1 MTKEES
7 VINYYVICNRL
18 KNVIRTGWKN
28 WNVQRERIES
38 VAEHIFGVQMLAI
51 AMKSEYQY
59 DVDIMKVI
67 FMLAVHELGETVI
80 GDLTQ
85 FQISKD
91 EKEKL
96 EHQAVNKIL
105 SGLLDGNQIEQLF
118 LEFDAHNTKESIFAY
133 QCDKLECD
141 LQSKLYDEEGCVD
154 LNKQDGNDILRNP
167 RVQELL
173 KNGASWSTMW
183 LRFGQQV
190 YPYDNNFRAVSDY
203 AINNDIDKKIKT
215 YIIKKTI

>member
-1 MTKEES
+1 MTKEEN

-67 FMLAVHELGETVI
+67 FMLAVHELGETII

-85 FQISKD
+85 FQISKND
-91 EKEKL
+91 KEKL
-96 EHQAVNKIL
+96 EHEAVNKIL

-118 LEFDAHNTKESIFAY
+118 LEFDEHNTKESIFAY

-154 LNKQDGNDILRNP
+154 LNKQDGNDTLKNQ

-183 LRFGQQV
+183 LKFGQQV
-190 YPYDNNFRAVSDY
+190 YPYDNNFRAVSNY
-203 AINNDIDKKIKT
+203 AINNNIGEIKSKR
-215 YIIKKTI
+215 I

>member
-85 FQISKD
+85 FQISKE

-141 LQSKLYDEEGCVD
+141 LQSKLYDEDGCVD

-203 AINNDIDKKIKT
+203 AINNDIGKKKLKHI
-215 YIIKKTI
+215 

>member
-1 MTKEES
+1 MTKEEN

-59 DVDIMKVI
+59 EVDIMKVI
-67 FMLAVHELGETVI
+67 FMLAVHELGETII

-85 FQISKD
+85 FQISKND
-91 EKEKL
+91 KEKL
-96 EHQAVNKIL
+96 EHEAVNKIL

-154 LNKQDGNDILRNP
+154 LNKQDGNDTLKNQ

-173 KNGASWSTMW
+173 KNGVSWSTMW
-183 LRFGQQV
+183 LKFGQQV
-190 YPYDNNFRAVSDY
+190 YPYDNNFKAVSNY
-203 AINNDIDKKIKT
+203 AINNDIGETKSKRI
-215 YIIKKTI
+215 

>member
-1 MTKEES
+1 MTKERN

-28 WNVQRERIES
+28 WNVRRERIES

-118 LEFDAHNTKESIFAY
+118 LEFDSHSTKESMFAY

-141 LQSKLYDEEGCVD
+141 LQCKLYDQEHCVD
-154 LNKQDGNDILRNP
+154 LNNQENNNTKENE
-167 RVQELL
+167 RVKKLL
-173 KNGASWSTMW
+173 ETGESWSTMW
-183 LRFGQQV
+183 LKFGQQT
-190 YPYDNNFRAVSDY
+190 YPYDDNFKAVSAY
-203 AINNDIDKKIKT
+203 ALNNNIESQMLKLSKKEN
-215 YIIKKTI
+215 

>member
-1 MTKEES
+1 
-7 VINYYVICNRL
+7 
-18 KNVIRTGWKN
+18 
-28 WNVQRERIES
+28 
-38 VAEHIFGVQMLAI
+38 
-51 AMKSEYQY
+51 MKSEYQY

-133 QCDKLECD
+133 QCDKL
-141 LQSKLYDEEGCVD
+141 
-154 LNKQDGNDILRNP
+154 
-167 RVQELL
+167 
-173 KNGASWSTMW
+173 
-183 LRFGQQV
+183 
-190 YPYDNNFRAVSDY
+190 
-203 AINNDIDKKIKT
+203 
-215 YIIKKTI
+215 

>member
-1 MTKEES
+1 MSKEQN
-7 VINYYVICNRL
+7 VITYYVICNRL
-18 KNVIRTGWKN
+18 KNFIRTGLKN

-59 DVDIMKVI
+59 DVDIKKVI

-96 EHQAVNKIL
+96 EHEAVNKIL

-154 LNKQDGNDILRNP
+154 LNKQDGNDTLKNS

-190 YPYDNNFRAVSDY
+190 YPYDDNFRAVSDY
-203 AINNDIDKKIKT
+203 VINNDISDSKVKHM
-215 YIIKKTI
+215 

>member
-1 MTKEES
+1 
-7 VINYYVICNRL
+7 
-18 KNVIRTGWKN
+18 
-28 WNVQRERIES
+28 
-38 VAEHIFGVQMLAI
+38 MLAI

-203 AINNDIDKKIKT
+203 AINNDIGKKKLKHI
-215 YIIKKTI
+215 

>member
-1 MTKEES
+1 MSKEQN

-18 KNVIRTGWKN
+18 KNVIRTGWKT

-51 AMKSEYQY
+51 AMKSEYRY

-67 FMLAVHELGETVI
+67 FMLAIHELGETVI

-85 FQISKD
+85 FEISEE
-91 EKEKL
+91 EKEKI
-96 EHQAVNKIL
+96 EHEAVHEIL
-105 SGLLDGNQIEQLF
+105 SGILDGKQIEKLF
-118 LEFDAHNTKESIFAY
+118 LEFDKHATKEAMFAY

-154 LNKQDGNDILRNP
+154 LNKQDGNDTLKNSS
-167 RVQELL
+167 VQELL
-173 KNGASWSTMW
+173 KAGASWSTMW
-183 LRFGQQV
+183 LQFGQQV
-190 YPYDNNFRAVSDY
+190 YPYDDNFRAVSNY
-203 AINNDIDKKIKT
+203 AINNEISEVKERKI
-215 YIIKKTI
+215 

>member
-1 MTKEES
+1 MSREEN
-7 VINYYVICNRL
+7 VIKYYVICNKL
-18 KNVIRTGWKN
+18 KDVIRTGWKD
-28 WNVQRERIES
+28 WNVKRERIES

-67 FMLAVHELGETVI
+67 FMIAIHELGETII

-85 FQISKD
+85 FQISKE

-96 EHQAVNKIL
+96 EHKAVHEIL
-105 SGLLDGNQIEQLF
+105 SGLLDGNEIEELF
-118 LEFDAHNTKESIFAY
+118 LEFDSHKTKEAMFAY

-141 LQSKLYDEEGCVD
+141 IQSKLYDSENCVD
-154 LNKQDGNDILRNP
+154 LNNQQNNKTFYNP

-173 KNGASWSTMW
+173 KSGESWSSMW
-183 LRFGQQV
+183 LKFGQQV
-190 YPYDNNFRAVSDY
+190 YPYDENFLAVSNY
-203 AINNDIDKKIKT
+203 VVENEIKRV
-215 YIIKKTI
+215 K

>member
-1 MTKEES
+1 MSKEQN
-7 VINYYVICNRL
+7 VITYYVICNRL

-59 DVDIMKVI
+59 DVDIKKVI

-91 EKEKL
+91 EKENV
-96 EHQAVNKIL
+96 EHEAVNKIL

-154 LNKQDGNDILRNP
+154 LNKQDGNDTLKNS

-190 YPYDNNFRAVSDY
+190 YPYDDNFRAVSDY
-203 AINNDIDKKIKT
+203 VINNDISDSKVKHM
-215 YIIKKTI
+215 

>member
-118 LEFDAHNTKESIFAY
+118 LEFDAHDTKESIFAY

-141 LQSKLYDEEGCVD
+141 LQSKLYDED

-203 AINNDIDKKIKT
+203 AINNDIGKKKLKHI
-215 YIIKKTI
+215 

>member
-1 MTKEES
+1 VTKEES

-118 LEFDAHNTKESIFAY
+118 LEFDAHDTKESIFAY

-203 AINNDIDKKIKT
+203 AINNDIGKKKLKHI
-215 YIIKKTI
+215 

>member
-18 KNVIRTGWKN
+18 KNVIRIGWKN

-203 AINNDIDKKIKT
+203 AINNDIGKKKLKHI
-215 YIIKKTI
+215 

>member
-1 MTKEES
+1 MSREEN
-7 VINYYVICNRL
+7 VIKYYVICNKL
-18 KNVIRTGWKN
+18 KDVIRTGWKD
-28 WNVQRERIES
+28 WNVKRERIES

-67 FMLAVHELGETVI
+67 FMIAIHELGETII

-85 FQISKD
+85 FQISKE

-96 EHQAVNKIL
+96 EHKAVHEIL
-105 SGLLDGNQIEQLF
+105 SGLLDGNEIEKLF
-118 LEFDAHNTKESIFAY
+118 LEFDSHKTKEAIFAY

-141 LQSKLYDEEGCVD
+141 IQSKLYDSENCVD
-154 LNKQDGNDILRNP
+154 LNNQQNNKTFYNP

-173 KNGASWSTMW
+173 KSGESWSSMW
-183 LRFGQQV
+183 LKFGQQV
-190 YPYDNNFRAVSDY
+190 YPYDENFLAVSNY
-203 AINNDIDKKIKT
+203 VVENEIKRV
-215 YIIKKTI
+215 K

>member
-1 MTKEES
+1 MTKEQN

-85 FQISKD
+85 FEISKV
-91 EKEKL
+91 EKEKM
-96 EHQAVNKIL
+96 EHEAVSSIL
-105 SGLLDGNQIEQLF
+105 GGLLDGKQIEQLF
-118 LEFDAHNTKESIFAY
+118 LEFDSHNTKESMFAY

-154 LNKQDGNDILRNP
+154 LNNQEDNDTMKNA

-173 KNGASWSTMW
+173 KTGASWSTMW
-183 LRFGQQV
+183 LQFGQQV
-190 YPYDNNFRAVSDY
+190 YPYDDNFMAVSNY
-203 AINNDIDKKIKT
+203 AINNEIGESKVKKI
-215 YIIKKTI
+215 